1 MEEEIESHF
10 EGNQLVVESGGDS
23 ETYDCQFLVAALL
36 VSIAKADG
44 TISAEETDQMLQLIN
59 EHFRLRNAEAL
70 ELLRRAMTNI
80 AEDPDLDALLKDL
93 GAKLT
98 DTDRSDVALMMV
110 KVVSANGKADADE
123 MARLR
128 RSAGLIG
135 IGPEGLQD
143 AFDRHLSETFTG
155 D

>member
-1 MEEEIESHF
+1 MEEPIDSHF
-10 EGNQLVVESGGDS
+10 EGNQLVVKSGGDS

-44 TISAEETDQMLQLIN
+44 TISADETAQMLQLIN

-70 ELLRRAMTNI
+70 ELLRRAMTDI
-80 AEDPDLDALLKDL
+80 AEDPDLDKLLKDL

-98 DTDRSDVALMMV
+98 DNDRSDVALMMV
-110 KVVSANGKADADE
+110 KVLSANGKADAEE
-123 MARLR
+123 MAGLR
-128 RSAGLIG
+128 HAAGLIG
-135 IGPEGLQD
+135 IGPEGLQA
-143 AFDRHLSETFTG
+143 AFDRYLSETFIS